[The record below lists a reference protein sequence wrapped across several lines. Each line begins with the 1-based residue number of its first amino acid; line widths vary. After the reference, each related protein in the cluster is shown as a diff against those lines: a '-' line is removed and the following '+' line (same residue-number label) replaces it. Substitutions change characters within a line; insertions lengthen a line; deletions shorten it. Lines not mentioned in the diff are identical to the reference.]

1 MSEGLLGPGEGG
13 VVSVVPAL
21 AQASVSPDDA
31 RVALALAEGGA
42 VVVLDLASGRA
53 VARIPGAAVQGMA
66 WLSPELLLVVR
77 AQERGARAVLH
88 AMPDGAVLGTVA
100 LPALHTGQHAVSV
113 AGEVVTVFPRRWHGG
128 LAQQVRR
135 RVGYVLGASPLTVLR
150 EVVPALWSVLPTLP
164 HARPAVLALEPDGA
178 AITAWVGE
186 PGPDGAPGDPRGHL
200 LRYRWDDDRATRV
213 LRAGRD
219 VREVLCCDPTR
230 VLLREAFGEG
240 FDACGDVSVVD
251 TARAMVLRDTA
262 GEDDAL
268 GPWATA
274 DLDLDRER
282 VLLAGR
288 VMKGERAAGT
298 LRVVDVAQGTEAAR
312 PVEVPG
318 GPQRAMGAVWADDG
332 AGLWVL
338 TSPSAKVLRVRAWRS
353 LREGPD
359 GARGWELPLQGRA
372 PSRGRL
378 AWSPARTHLLVS
390 WTAVPARGDA
400 AAKALG
406 VTHLAWVPVCDP
418 LSP

>member
-1 MSEGLLGPGEGG
+1 MSDDLVQGCEGG
-13 VVSVVPAL
+13 AVAVVPAL
-21 AQASVSPDDA
+21 SHACVSPDDA
-31 RVALALAEGGA
+31 HLALALAEGAA
-42 VVVLDLASGRA
+42 VAVLELATGRT

-66 WLSPELLLVVR
+66 WLSPDRLLVLR
-77 AQERGARAVLH
+77 AQERGTRAVVH
-88 AMPDGAVLGTVA
+88 AMPDGAALESVL
-100 LPALHTGQHAVSV
+100 LPALHTGQHGVSV
-113 AGEVVTVFPRRWHGG
+113 AGEVVAVFPRRWHGG
-128 LAQQVRR
+128 LAQRVRR
-135 RVGYVLGASPLTVLR
+135 RVGYVLRAAPLEVLR
-150 EVVPALWSVLPTLP
+150 EVVPALWPALPTLP
-164 HARPAVLALEPDGA
+164 HARPAVLTLEPDGA
-178 AITAWVGE
+178 AVTAWVGE
-186 PGPDGAPGDPRGHL
+186 PMPDGTLGESLGHL
-200 LRYRWDDDRATRV
+200 LRYRWDDDRATRL

-219 VREVLCCDPTR
+219 VAEVLCCDPTR
-230 VLLREAFGEG
+230 VLLREARGET
-240 FDACGDVSVVD
+240 FEARGDLCVVD
-251 TARAMVLRDTA
+251 TARAVILRDTA

-268 GPWATA
+268 GPWATT

-288 VMKGERAAGT
+288 VKKGDRATGT
-298 LRVVDVAQGTEAAR
+298 LRAVEVAQGTESHR

-318 GPQRAMGAVWADDG
+318 AAQRAMGAVWGDDG
-332 AGLWVL
+332 ASLWVL
-338 TSPSAKVLRVRAWRS
+338 TSPAAKVLRVRAWRS

-406 VTHLAWVPVCDP
+406 VTHLAWAPA

>member
-1 MSEGLLGPGEGG
+1 MSEGLLAPLEGG
-13 VVSVVPAL
+13 AVSVVPAL
-21 AQASVSPDDA
+21 SQACVSPDDA

-42 VVVLDLASGRA
+42 VAVLELSTGRA

-77 AQERGARAVLH
+77 AQERGARAVVH
-88 AMPDGAVLGTVA
+88 AMPDGAVVGSVS

-128 LAQQVRR
+128 LAQRVRR
-135 RVGYVLGASPLTVLR
+135 RVGYVLRASPLEVLR
-150 EVVPALWSVLPTLP
+150 EVVPALWSTLPTLP
-164 HARPAVLALEPDGA
+164 HARPAVLTLEPDGA

-186 PGPDGAPGDPRGHL
+186 PMPDGAMGDTPGHV
-200 LRYRWDDDRATRV
+200 LRYRWEDDRATWL

-219 VREVLCCDPTR
+219 VAEVLCCDPTR
-230 VLLREAFGEG
+230 VLLREAR
-240 FDACGDVSVVD
+240 GDVFASRGDLCVVD

-288 VMKGERAAGT
+288 GMKGERAVGT
-298 LRVVDVAQGTEAAR
+298 LRALELAQGTESQR
-312 PVEVPG
+312 PVELPG
-318 GPQRAMGAVWADDG
+318 APQRAMGAVWNDDG
-332 AGLWVL
+332 ASLWVL
-338 TSPSAKVLRVRAWRS
+338 TSPSAKLLRVRAWRS

-359 GARGWELPLQGRA
+359 GARGWELPLVGRT
-372 PSRGRL
+372 PSRGRIT
-378 AWSPARTHLLVS
+378 WTPARTHLLLS

-406 VTHLAWVPVCDP
+406 VTHLAWAPV